1 MRVIKKVKEKLKQGL
16 FLRYLFDRLVA
27 VGLEI
32 TPYYLVQEGLFG
44 ETGLDLNPKLDQDVP
59 DFLEPAD
66 MKIISA
72 KSEVDFSEEM
82 LLDRIANG
90 DRCFAIKHNNDIVAY
105 SWCNLREC
113 HSKLFPFQLKND
125 EAYLF
130 DARTFET
137 YRGKNLGP
145 YLRYQ
150 LYKQLMQM
158 GKTKCFSITLLFNT
172 PAIKFKKKL
181 KARPVRFYLYIE
193 LFRKYHWN
201 ILLRNHEKPH
211 GRRDLSSTIY
221 FSQK

>member
-1 MRVIKKVKEKLKQGL
+1 MRVIKKVKEKLKHGL
-16 FLRYLFDRLVA
+16 FLRYLSDRLVA
-27 VGLEI
+27 IGLEI

-44 ETGLDLNPKLDQDVP
+44 ETGLDLNPKLAQYVP
-59 DFLEPAD
+59 GFLEPMD

-72 KSEVDFSEEM
+72 KSEVDYSEEM

-90 DRCFAIKHNNDIVAY
+90 DRCFAIKHNNDILAY

-113 HSKLFPFQLKND
+113 HSKLLPFQLKDD
-125 EAYLF
+125 EAYIF

-150 LYKQLMQM
+150 LYKRLVQM
-158 GKTKCFSITLLFNT
+158 GRSKFFSITLLFNT
-172 PAIKFKKKL
+172 PAIKLKKKL
-181 KARPVRFYLYIE
+181 KAKPVRFYLHME

-201 ILLRNHEKPH
+201 ILLRNYEKPH
-211 GRRDLSSTIY
+211 GGRDLSSTIY
-221 FSQK
+221 FNQK